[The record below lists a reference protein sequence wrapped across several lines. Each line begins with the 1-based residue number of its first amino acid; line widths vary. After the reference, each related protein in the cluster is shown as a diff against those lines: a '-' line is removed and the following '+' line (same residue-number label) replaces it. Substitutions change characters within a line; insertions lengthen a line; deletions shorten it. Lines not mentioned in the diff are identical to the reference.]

1 MTEQVKILVPSGA
14 LGAGNNRAPEP
25 FDRGVREK
33 PDVIAVDAG
42 STDSGPHYLG
52 SANPKPSRA
61 VLRSELRQL
70 MVARAELGVPLIVGS
85 CGTSGADNGV
95 NIMRDICADIAR
107 ELGQTVRVACLYSEQ
122 SADTV
127 KQALREGR
135 IRALQPERPI
145 DEALID
151 RCSHIVG
158 LMGVEPIIHALE
170 QGADIVLAGRT
181 TDTALMAAVPV
192 MRGLP
197 AGAAWHAAKTLEC
210 GALCTTA
217 PTVGAVLATVDGT
230 GFTIEALSEGGRAT
244 PRTVHAHMLYE
255 NADPFVLTEPGG
267 VLDVT
272 DATYTALDERRCRV
286 EGSHWLPSQAYTM
299 KLEGAAPAGYQGVI
313 LNTIRSPRYIQRFE
327 EWISTLEAR
336 VRKTIEAR
344 LGLSSADYHLQFRAI
359 GRDGTLGALETQ
371 TDTQPLEIGVMGIVT
386 TPDAARTKEV
396 LSMLNSPMLH
406 FALPD
411 DEEMPTHAFP
421 FSPAS
426 MDRGVV
432 YEFVLHHVM
441 TVSDPIAAVR
451 FNLETLGVPA

>member
-1 MTEQVKILVPSGA
+1 MNPSVKILVPAGA
-14 LGAGNNRAPEP
+14 LGAGNNRSPEP
-25 FDRGVREK
+25 FDRGVRMR

-52 SANPKPSRA
+52 SGEPKPSRA
-61 VLRSELRQL
+61 VLRAELRQL

-85 CGTSGADNGV
+85 CGTSGCDNGV
-95 NIMRDICADIAR
+95 DIMRGICEDIAR
-107 ELGQTVRVACLYSEQ
+107 ELGQSVRVACLYSEQ
-122 SADTV
+122 SAATV

-135 IRALQPERPI
+135 ISALQPERPL

-151 RCSHIVG
+151 RCSHIVA

-170 QGADIVLAGRT
+170 QGVDIVLAGRT
-181 TDTALMAAVPV
+181 TDTALMACMPV

-197 AGAAWHAAKTLEC
+197 AGPSWHAAKTLEC

-217 PTVGAVLATVDGT
+217 PTVGAVLATVDGG
-230 GFTIEALSEGGRAT
+230 GFTVHALSEGGRAT

-255 NADPFVLTEPGG
+255 NADPFLLTEPGG

-272 DATYTALDERRCRV
+272 DATYTALDDRLCRV
-286 EGSHWLPSQAYTM
+286 EGSQWKPSKTYTM

-313 LNTIRSPRYIQRFE
+313 LTLLRSPRYTQRFE
-327 EWISTLEAR
+327 EWITTCEAR
-336 VRKTIEAR
+336 VRKTIESR
-344 LGLSSADYHLQFRAI
+344 LGLTAADYHLQFRAI
-359 GRDGTLGALETQ
+359 GRDAALGALETAVA
-371 TDTQPLEIGVMGIVT
+371 QPLEIGVMGIVT
-386 TPDAARTKEV
+386 SPQAGRTKEI

-432 YEFVLHHVM
+432 YEFVLNHVM
-441 TVSDPIAAVR
+441 AVSDPLAHVR
-451 FNLETLGVPA
+451 FDYATLGVTQ